1 MASLT
6 MTLNEKDL
14 HDALR
19 MWLRARG
26 LEMKGTPAINHF
38 PGDMREPATTTINVE
53 VEPQRQPG
61 PPTSVYDR

>member
-6 MTLNEKDL
+6 MILSEQDMC
-14 HDALR
+14 DALR

-26 LEMKGTPAINHF
+26 LEMKGTPVIRYD
-38 PGDMREPATTTINVE
+38 PGAMRDPATTTISVE
-53 VEPQRQPG
+53 VEPPKQPG